1 MGQEIKM
8 KIYIGNIHRES
19 SESEIKNLFE
29 THGKVESINLI
40 RDNYTKMLKGFG
52 FVEMN
57 DESEAQTAIKNLDGQ
72 LFNGRPLSVNVA
84 REKSADQTRR
94 RNFR

>member
-1 MGQEIKM
+1 M
-8 KIYIGNIHRES
+8 KIYIGNIQRES
-19 SESEIKNLFE
+19 SENEIKDLFE
-29 THGKVESINLI
+29 THGKVDSINLI

-52 FVEMN
+52 FIEMN
-57 DESEAQTAIKNLDGQ
+57 DENEAQTAIKNLDGQ

-84 REKSADQTRR
+84 REKSPDNQRR

>member
-1 MGQEIKM
+1 MKM
-8 KIYIGNIHRES
+8 KIYIGNIQRES
-19 SESEIKNLFE
+19 SENEIKDLFE
-29 THGKVESINLI
+29 THGKVDSINLI

-52 FVEMN
+52 FIEMN
-57 DESEAQTAIKNLDGQ
+57 DENEAQTAIKNLDGQ

-84 REKSADQTRR
+84 REKSPDNQRR